1 LWPSCAMLGQTIS
14 HYRILEKLGGGGMG
28 VVYKAEDL
36 KLKRT
41 VALKFLPQEVSRDRH
56 ALERFQREAQA
67 ASALNHPNIC
77 TIYDIDEAEGQH
89 FIAME
94 LLEGETLKH
103 RLLGKRLDTEGI
115 LDLAIQ
121 IASGLDAAHSKGI
134 LHRDIKPANIFVM
147 ASGHAKILDFGLA
160 KLLPQRMPVPG
171 GAGAADVPTETAAE
185 LLTSPGTA
193 VGTVAYMSPEQALGR
208 ELDARTDLFSLGV
221 VLYEM
226 ATGMLPFRGDTS
238 AALIDQILHKAPTA
252 PVRLN
257 PDLPAELE
265 RIINKLL
272 EKDRELRY
280 QSAKELLADLRRLSA
295 PAPVAAIPKRLAFSR
310 RAMLALVAAL
320 AAILVV
326 LVGLN
331 VGGLRQRLI
340 GRIGTPRIESL
351 AVLPLE
357 NLSGDPNQEVFTN
370 GMTEALITELYK
382 IKALKKV
389 ISRTSVMQYKGTK
402 KPIPQIAREL
412 GVDALIEGSALREGD
427 AVRITVQLIHG
438 ATDGHLWAN
447 SFDRE
452 YKNIL
457 ALHSDVARAIAQE
470 VKVAL
475 TPEEVVSLTKAPV
488 VNPEAYDYYLRGNH
502 HFQRTILEKDN
513 RVAIE
518 MYEKAIQLDPSF
530 APAYAALSEAHA
542 QMWWMYYDRTKDRVD
557 KAKAAVDRALQL
569 QPDLSET
576 HRALGWYH
584 YWCRLDYDRALQEF
598 AIAQKTKPNDA
609 RITSGIGYVL
619 RRQGK
624 IEQALANLK
633 KAVALDPLSGDLAFQ
648 TGETCVLRR
657 NHEEAN
663 RYYDL
668 AIKLAPDYPQ
678 PHYFKARHYL
688 RLAGDTAKARTVI
701 ETAQRLGLANEPWIT
716 YSRALLD
723 LFDGAFHEAVTR
735 LSSESWEAFESQFW
749 FVPKALLQGQI
760 YGLMNQP
767 QLARSYYDSARK
779 MAEAKVRQ
787 RPEEALFHSSLGMAY
802 AGIGRKQD
810 AIREGKAGVDL
821 LPVSK
826 DAYRGFYRV
835 EDLARI
841 YVMVGDYEAAIA
853 QLEYL
858 MSIPG
863 DLGIGA
869 LRLDPAW
876 KPLRNHPRFQNLL
889 RRYGG

>member
-1 LWPSCAMLGQTIS
+1 MTGQTIS
-14 HYRILEKLGGGGMG
+14 HYRILEKLGEGGMG
-28 VVYKAEDL
+28 VVYRAEDL
-36 KLKRT
+36 KLKRA
-41 VALKFLPQEVSRDRH
+41 VALKFLPEEVSKDPH
-56 ALERFQREAQA
+56 ALERFQREAEA
-67 ASALNHPNIC
+67 ASALNDPNIC
-77 TIYDIDEAEGQH
+77 VIHDIDEVEGRH

-94 LLEGETLKH
+94 FLDGKTLKH
-103 RLLGKRLDTEGI
+103 RLLGKRLNTEET
-115 LDLAIQ
+115 LDLGIQ

-134 LHRDIKPANIFVM
+134 LHRDVKPANVFVTE
-147 ASGHAKILDFGLA
+147 SGHAKILDFGLA
-160 KLLPQRMPVPG
+160 KLLPQRMPVSE
-171 GAGAADVPTETAAE
+171 GAGASGLPTETAQE

-193 VGTVAYMSPEQALGR
+193 VGTVAYMSPEQALGK

-226 ATGMLPFRGDTS
+226 ATGILPFRGDTS
-238 AALIDQILHKAPTA
+238 VALIDQLLHKVPTA

-265 RIINKLL
+265 RIISKAL
-272 EKDRELRY
+272 EKDREMRY
-280 QSAKELLADLRRLSA
+280 QSAKELLADLRRLTA
-295 PAPVAAIPKRLAFSR
+295 PTPVAAIPRRRAFSR

-320 AAILVV
+320 AAILAV

-331 VGGLRQRLI
+331 VGGLRQRLF
-340 GRIGTPRIESL
+340 GRISTPRIESL

-427 AVRITVQLIHG
+427 TVRINVQLIHG
-438 ATDGHLWAN
+438 ATDAHLWAD
-447 SFDRE
+447 SFDRQ

-457 ALHSDVARAIAQE
+457 ALHGDVARAIAQE

-475 TPEEVVSLTKAPV
+475 APDEMESLTKAPV
-488 VNPEAYDYYLRGNH
+488 VNPEAYDYYLRGNEY
-502 HFQRTILEKDN
+502 FNRAIQEKDD
-513 RVAIE
+513 RVAIQ
-518 MYEKAIQLDPSF
+518 MYERAIGLDPNF
-530 APAYAALSEAHA
+530 APAYAGLSEAHA
-542 QMWWMYYDRTKDRVD
+542 RMWWMYYDRTKERVA

-569 QPDLSET
+569 QPDLPET
-576 HRALGWYH
+576 HRALGYYY
-584 YWCRLDYDRALQEF
+584 YWCQLDYDHALQEF
-598 AIAQKTKPNDA
+598 AIAQKAKPNDA
-609 RITSGIGYVL
+609 RITSTFGYVL

-624 IEQALANLK
+624 MEQALTNLK
-633 KAVALDPLSGDLAFQ
+633 KGAALDPLSADLADQ
-648 TGETCVLRR
+648 TGETCALTR
-657 NHEEAN
+657 NPQEAD

-678 PHYFKARHYL
+678 PYYLKARHYL

-701 ETAQRLGLANEPWIT
+701 ETAQRLGLGNDLDVA
-716 YSRALLD
+716 YSRVLLD
-723 LFDGAFHEAVTR
+723 LFDGAFQQAVTR
-735 LSSESWEAFESQFW
+735 LSSESWEALETQFR
-749 FVPKALLQGQI
+749 FVPKALLQAQI
-760 YGLMNQP
+760 YGLMSQP
-767 QLARSYYDSARK
+767 QLERAHYESARK
-779 MAEAKVRQ
+779 MLEARVRQ
-787 RPEEALFHSSLGMAY
+787 RPEEATFHSSLGIAY
-802 AGIGRKQD
+802 AGLGRKQD
-810 AIREGKAGVDL
+810 AIREGKAGVNL

-826 DAYRGFYRV
+826 EAYRGFYRV

-841 YVMVGDYEAAIA
+841 YAMVGDYEAAIG

-863 DLGIGA
+863 DLGVGA

-876 KPLRNHPRFQNLL
+876 KPLRNHPRFQKLL